1 MAPNRKVSLQN
12 EIEHTREK
20 TMFSSRCSRSSFAPS
35 QQRYNLDERG
45 NSIRDQLLSICDSIH
60 AKKRFWITA
69 HHVLPLPETGS
80 LFPNWDKK
88 SVRFQHAHRIALLTF
103 ATEYQNNC
111 NQVLKVLD
119 GLVNGDYK

>member
-1 MAPNRKVSLQN
+1 MTPNRKVSLQN

-20 TMFSSRCSRSSFAPS
+20 INVFSRYSRSSFAPS

-45 NSIRDQLLSICDSIH
+45 NSIRDQLLSSCDSIH
-60 AKKRFWITA
+60 AKKRFWIMA
-69 HHVLPLPETGS
+69 HHVLSLPGAGS
-80 LFPNWDKK
+80 LFPNWGKK
-88 SVRFQHAHRIALLTF
+88 SVRSHAHRITLLTF

-119 GLVNGDYK
+119 ELVIGDYK